1 MIEGKDILTLC
12 SHVDGS
18 LMPLHRHVLRPRSDG
33 QTFKLTIALAHEMGI
48 SDVTV
53 RLIEH

>member
-1 MIEGKDILTLC
+1 M
-12 SHVDGS
+12 
-18 LMPLHRHVLRPRSDG
+18 HVLRPRSDG
-33 QTFKLTIALAHEMGI
+33 QPCKSTITLATEMGI